1 MPLVALIASLGL
13 YLCIFV
19 ALYTKISELSRGYSK
34 NRRAGTLLAG
44 YNEIMPKRLAFVTVL
59 IAALALILSRA
70 PVSASSPTLKITPFP
85 TPTPGADGIIRYKV
99 KPGDSLWHIAAVA
112 GISVEKLRA
121 LNNMEPNQ
129 TIRVGEILILG
140 IGVSERPSPTPGG
153 VGQQA
158 TATPTPTK
166 IPGEG
171 KICILL
177 YNDRDGNG
185 VYEEDTEAP
194 LPDGAISISGQRG
207 ETAHTAKTG
216 NDFVCFDHLPEGQ
229 YTISMGVPPGYNP
242 TTKTTARVDL
252 QAGDTTYVT
261 FGAQKAL
268 PPPTQPQPQKHSP
281 VLGIIG
287 AVFILLALAIWWY
300 GRRLTSS
307 RR

>member
-1 MPLVALIASLGL
+1 
-13 YLCIFV
+13 
-19 ALYTKISELSRGYSK
+19 
-34 NRRAGTLLAG
+34 
-44 YNEIMPKRLAFVTVL
+44 MPKRLAFVTVL
-59 IAALALILSRA
+59 IAALALMLSQV
-70 PVSASSPTLKITPFP
+70 PVNASSPALKITPFP

-129 TIRVGEILILG
+129 NIRVGEILILG
-140 IGVSERPSPTPGG
+140 VGVSEHPSPTPDNL
-153 VGQQA
+153 GQQA

-185 VYEEDTEAP
+185 MYEEDTEAP
-194 LPDGAISISGQRG
+194 LPNGAISISGQRG

-216 NDFVCFDHLPEGQ
+216 NDFVCFDHLPEGR

-242 TTKTTARVDL
+242 TTETTARVDL

-268 PPPTQPQPQKHSP
+268 PPPTQPQTQRHSP
-281 VLGIIG
+281 ILGIVG
-287 AVFILLALAIWWY
+287 ALFILLALAVWWY
-300 GRRLTSS
+300 GRRLTSF